1 MPENL
6 IIPSV
11 DVRIGALEEYNRR
24 QKEKVF
30 QQQKGPKPR
39 PCVTLSREFGCEGY
53 PVAERLLKLM
63 AEQTGDQWVLIDK
76 DVLDEVANRHH
87 VSREILEALGTKNRV
102 LSQVLATFSER
113 WKTDHEYFELLCS
126 HIVSLAEQGNVIIVG
141 LGGAIITHHQEH
153 CYDFRIFGSREFK
166 INSIC
171 QRMNLP
177 PDKAADLIEK
187 QQSQIDRFTRE
198 FLFEDESNPA
208 LYDLLFNNDR
218 MGPDFMARTIA
229 DYVAAR
235 IAAGTVAQS
244 STRPRT

>member
-11 DVRIGALEEYNRR
+11 DLRIGALEEYNRR
-24 QKEKVF
+24 QKEKAH
-30 QQQKGPKPR
+30 QRHKGPKPR

-63 AEQTGDQWVLIDK
+63 MELTGDQWVLIDK

-141 LGGAIITHHQEH
+141 LGGSIITHHQEH

-177 PDKAADLIEK
+177 PDKAAELIEK

-198 FLFEDESNPA
+198 FLFADEANPA

-218 MGPDFMARTIA
+218 MGPDTIARTIA
-229 DYVAAR
+229 DYLAVR
-235 IAAGTVAQS
+235 IAAGSAGQS
-244 STRPRT
+244 QMKSRQ

>member
-11 DVRIGALEEYNRR
+11 DLRIGALEEYNRR
-24 QKEKVF
+24 QKDKAH
-30 QQQKGPKPR
+30 QRQKGPKPR
-39 PCVTLSREFGCEGY
+39 PCITLSREFGCEGY

-63 AEQTGDQWVLIDK
+63 PEQTGDQWVLVDK
-76 DVLDEVANRHH
+76 DVLDEVARRHH
-87 VSREILEALGTKNRV
+87 VSREILEALGTKNRI

-113 WKTDHEYFELLCS
+113 WKTDLEYFELLCS

-141 LGGAIITHHQEH
+141 LGGAIVTRHLEH
-153 CYDFRIFGSREFK
+153 SYDFRIFGSREFK

-198 FLFEDESNPA
+198 FLFEDEANPA

-218 MGPDFMARTIA
+218 MGAETIARTIA

-235 IAAGTVAQS
+235 IAGETAIQRQAGLH
-244 STRPRT
+244 P

>member
-11 DVRIGALEEYNRR
+11 DLRIGALEEYNRR
-24 QKEKVF
+24 QKEKAHHR
-30 QQQKGPKPR
+30 QKGPKPR
-39 PCVTLSREFGCEGY
+39 PCITLSREFGCEGY
-53 PVAERLLKLM
+53 PVAESLLKLM
-63 AEQTGDQWVLIDK
+63 PEQTGDQWVLVDK
-76 DVLDEVANRHH
+76 DVLDEVARRHH
-87 VSREILEALGTKNRV
+87 VSREILEALGTKNRI

-141 LGGAIITHHQEH
+141 LGGAIITHHREH

-166 INSIC
+166 IGSIC

-187 QQSQIDRFTRE
+187 QQAQIDNFTRE
-198 FLFEDESNPA
+198 FLFEDEANPA
-208 LYDLLFNNDR
+208 IYDLLFNNDR
-218 MGPDFMARTIA
+218 MCPETMARTIA
-229 DYVAAR
+229 DYVAGR
-235 IAAGTVAQS
+235 LVAGTADKRHV
-244 STRPRT
+244 